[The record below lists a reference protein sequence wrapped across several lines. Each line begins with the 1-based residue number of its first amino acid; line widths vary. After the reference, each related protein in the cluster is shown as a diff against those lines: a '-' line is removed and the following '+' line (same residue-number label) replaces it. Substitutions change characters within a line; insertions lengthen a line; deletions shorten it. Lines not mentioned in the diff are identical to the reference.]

1 MKYIKD
7 LFLGTILLLF
17 GLMLIVIISNNI
29 CKFIEKF
36 VKLPNLII
44 LIIHLFIII
53 GLITIFRTKL
63 NIYILDKDIY
73 SGVLT
78 LSGPIVGAT
87 SIYIAPIIKKYAE
100 KFIY

>member
-63 NIYILDKDIY
+63 NIYILDKDVY
-73 SGVLT
+73 LGVLT
-78 LSGPIVGAT
+78 LSGSIIGAT
-87 SIYIAPIIKKYAE
+87 SVYIVPIIKKYAE